1 MNGTQHTPHV
11 LIVDDDLDFARS
23 TALILKRKGYAVSIA
38 ADGLA
43 AIQQVQAVPFD
54 LVLMDIR
61 MPGLDGVETYQR
73 LKNIQPD
80 IAVVLMTG
88 FAEEERVQ
96 AGLHAGVLA
105 VLTKPLDVEQ
115 ALHLIESV
123 VTRHQA
129 LALVVDDYPESCAV
143 LTRLL
148 ERKGYAVACA
158 ESGEQ
163 AIALVQQH
171 RYQII
176 FIDIQLPT
184 IDGLQ
189 TYLAIRALDPNVAVV
204 MVTGYREEMNALVQ
218 TALQNNAYACLYKPF
233 DIAQVLA
240 LVEEIEKLRNA
251 PK

>member
-1 MNGTQHTPHV
+1 MNGTQRKPHV

-38 ADGLA
+38 TDGLA
-43 AIQQVQAVPFD
+43 AIQQVQAIPFD
-54 LVLMDIR
+54 VVLMDIR

-73 LKNIQPD
+73 LKNTHPD
-80 IAVVLMTG
+80 LVVVLMTG

-96 AGLHAGVLA
+96 AGLCAGALA
-105 VLTKPLDVEQ
+105 VLTKPLNVEQ
-115 ALHLIESV
+115 ALQLIESV
-123 VTRHQA
+123 VARRQA
-129 LALVVDDYPESCAV
+129 LALVVDDYPESCV
-143 LTRLL
+143 ILTRLL
-148 ERKGYAVACA
+148 KRKGYAVACA

-176 FIDIQLPT
+176 FIDLKLPT

-189 TYLAIRALDPNVAVV
+189 TYLAIRALDPNVTAV
-204 MVTGYREEMNALVQ
+204 MVTGYRDEMDALVQ
-218 TALQNNAYACLYKPF
+218 AALQNSAYACLQKPF

-240 LVEEIEKLRNA
+240 LVEEIENL
-251 PK
+251 PKMPK